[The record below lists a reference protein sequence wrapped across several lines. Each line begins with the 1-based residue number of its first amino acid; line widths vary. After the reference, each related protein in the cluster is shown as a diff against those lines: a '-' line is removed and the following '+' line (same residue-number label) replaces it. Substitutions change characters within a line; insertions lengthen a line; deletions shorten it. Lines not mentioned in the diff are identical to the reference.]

1 MTNHGIFA
9 GGPVSETPAWERK
22 NKTTN
27 GTQKSPAFPPGLVHD
42 YAA

>member
-9 GGPVSETPAWERK
+9 GGPVSETPVGNK
-22 NKTTN
+22 NETTN